1 MATTNATLPTV
12 RCRCP
17 RCTVRGLI
25 GPVLLITIGLLFLL
39 GQMRSDLSFWG
50 KTWPVVLL
58 VFGAL
63 KVAAALAFS
72 EGHIGPSGAARPR
85 RRSSIF
91 GGVLLLLMGS
101 IFLVQNFYGDFG
113 FLEIFKKWWPLLLI
127 LLGVAK
133 LFDRLAA
140 QRTGKNRPEPL
151 RAAKLVSS
159 CS

>member
-1 MATTNATLPTV
+1 M
-12 RCRCP
+12 
-17 RCTVRGLI
+17 
-25 GPVLLITIGLLFLL
+25 
-39 GQMRSDLSFWG
+39 
-50 KTWPVVLL
+50 
-58 VFGAL
+58 
-63 KVAAALAFS
+63 
-72 EGHIGPSGAARPR
+72 
-85 RRSSIF
+85 
-91 GGVLLLLMGS
+91 LLLLMGS